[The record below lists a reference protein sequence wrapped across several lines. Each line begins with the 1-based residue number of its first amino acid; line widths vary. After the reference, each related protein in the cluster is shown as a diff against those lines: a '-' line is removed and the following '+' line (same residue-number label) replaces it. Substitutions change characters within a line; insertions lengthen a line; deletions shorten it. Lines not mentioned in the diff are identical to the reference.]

1 MVLYIDINTN
11 QGAIQKTCVMLK
23 IINLKNFSKK
33 YLTFISN
40 NY

>member
-11 QGAIQKTCVMLK
+11 QGAIQKNMCYVK
-23 IINLKNFSKK
+23 NNELKNFSKK